1 MLRVTEEA
9 LDLLE
14 QMRDANNAEENEGV
28 LIFAGPQGELG
39 MALSVPGEF
48 DQVVERNGR
57 VVVIVASNLAEILEG
72 LTLDV
77 EEGPEGTELHFH
89 RA

>member
-1 MLRVTEEA
+1 MLRVTEQA

-14 QMRDANNAEENEGV
+14 EVRDANDAAENEGV

-57 VVVIVASNLAEILEG
+57 VVVIVAADLQEALDG
-72 LTLDV
+72 MTLDIG
-77 EEGPEGTELHFH
+77 EGQDGAELHFH